1 VNKEI
6 HKATY
11 IISELQPVI
20 LKSKILSELIISP
33 SRAYRNISVNICF
46 LNKSFDNFTIHL
58 MDDEDIDGKLE
69 FVKYIL
75 ELDSDGFEKQF
86 KELQCRI

>member
-33 SRAYRNISVNICF
+33 PRTYRNISINICF
-46 LNKSFDNFTIHL
+46 LNKSLDNFTIYL
-58 MDDEDIDGKLE
+58 MDDKDIDGKLE

-75 ELDSDGFEKQF
+75 ELDSDEFEKQF
-86 KELQCRI
+86 KELRCRI